1 MGVVTERLAILI
13 DSKADG
19 AIASIDQLGNSAEK
33 AAAKVKSAAE
43 AQAAAQ
49 AKARLA
55 QVAAARSAVELAEA
69 QKALAQVS
77 KDSAASDEQKQKALL
92 RVQAAEVRAA
102 EATRLAGVADA
113 EAARL
118 SKVHAAA
125 LAEQAAAA
133 GAASR
138 SVGVVKVN
146 TEGLTRA
153 IRGGV
158 TTAAAAAGVAIAAFG
173 VSAIGAASDL
183 NESSSKAA
191 VVFGKSADA
200 VLAFGDTAAKSI
212 GQSKTEAVEA
222 AGIFG
227 NLFVAMGIGQK
238 QSADLSVS
246 LVKLASDLASFN
258 NTSPEEALEALR
270 AGLLGEQEPLRKY
283 GVQLSAARVQQ
294 EGVSLGLIKHVNDV
308 LPAAAK
314 AQAAYSI
321 IVKDTAVA
329 QGDFGRTSSGLA
341 NQQRILTAQFKDFA
355 ATAGGIALPAATKL
369 FGAIN
374 AGLGPLNDLLA
385 ATSGGGK
392 TVRDFAL
399 SFIGLASSLGIA
411 KKAIDLISDTNF
423 GGKIRAEFDAAVAGA
438 NEAAAVSGRSVG
450 TFTKIG
456 AGLGALAKAVGP
468 VGIAL
473 SIGAGLL
480 TIFGQRSHEADARVG
495 DLTQAIREQGGEIS
509 KTNRETAAKI
519 LADKGI
525 LDAARQAGID
535 TRLLTTAYLGNEDA
549 RRRVNDAVDAG
560 LAVASKDIGAGKAQR
575 TQSAEQIKA
584 LILLQQQFPGLIA
597 EYDKSAASQAKV
609 ASATADVSG
618 TTKTWASVAE
628 DAKEK
633 LDAQKQA
640 ADRLK
645 TSIDL
650 LSGANIDVTQ
660 AQVAYAKAQQA
671 LTEGVKENAK
681 QNKRTKDSLDA
692 STAAGQA
699 NLTNITALAQ
709 AAGSY
714 ATAVAARANNE
725 EAGRLVLEKARASF
739 IKQALQLGFNTTQVN
754 ALAAAYFRVPAHI
767 KTDVELAIEAAKKRR
782 AEIQR
787 EIDRMHGKN
796 LQVNVTGYGI
806 DKVQREINA
815 ITGKAIAIRVGTG
828 PLALEGKSKGGDVTG
843 GIPGKD
849 SVPILAMPGERVL
862 TVPENRA
869 YKLRLARNSG
879 SGGGRA
885 GGVTVAAGAV
895 QVVFNGPVDRAAV
908 PAVRQHVDAAFNELA
923 RKLTAGAA
931 A

>member
-1 MGVVTERLAILI
+1 MGTLTERLAILI

-19 AIASIDQLGNSAEK
+19 AIKDIDSLGTSAEK
-33 AAAKVKSAAE
+33 AAVKVKAAAE

-49 AKARLA
+49 SKARLA
-55 QVAAARSAVELAEA
+55 EVAAKRSSVELAEA
-69 QKALAQVS
+69 QKVLAQVG
-77 KDSAASDEQKQKALL
+77 KDASASDEQKAKAAL

-118 SKVHAAA
+118 GKAHAAA

-133 GAASR
+133 GAASK
-138 SVGVVKVN
+138 SLGVVKVD
-146 TEGLTRA
+146 TDGLTKA

-158 TTAAAAAGVAIAAFG
+158 TNVAAAAGVAITAFG
-173 VSAIGAASDL
+173 VAAIGAASDL
-183 NESSSKAA
+183 NESSSKAQ

-200 VLAFGDTAAKSI
+200 VLAFGDAAAKGI
-212 GQSKTEAVEA
+212 GQSKTEAIEA

-227 NLFVAMGIGQK
+227 NLFVAMGIGQQ
-238 QSADLSVS
+238 QSADLSIS

-355 ATAGGIALPAATKL
+355 ATAGGIALPAVSKL
-369 FGAIN
+369 FSAIN
-374 AGLGPLNDLLA
+374 AGLGPLNSLLA
-385 ATSGGGK
+385 ATDGGGK

-399 SFIGLASSLGIA
+399 SFVGLASGLGIA
-411 KKAIDLISDTNF
+411 KKAIDLVSDSRF

-450 TFTKIG
+450 SFTKVG

-473 SIGAGLL
+473 SVGAGLL
-480 TIFGQRSHEADARVG
+480 TLFGQRSHEADSRVG

-509 KTNRETAAKI
+509 KNNRETAAKI

-535 TRLLTTAYLGNEDA
+535 TRLLTSAYLGNQVA
-549 RRRVNDAVDAG
+549 RLKVNSAVDAG

-575 TQSAEQIKA
+575 QQSAEQIKA
-584 LILLQQQFPGLIA
+584 LILLQQQFPGLLD
-597 EYDKSAASQAKV
+597 EYDKSAAAQTKV
-609 ASATADVSG
+609 AAASVDVTA
-618 TTKTWASVAE
+618 TTKTWASVAA

-660 AQVAYAKAQQA
+660 AQIAYAKAQA
-671 LTEGVKENAK
+671 TLTEGVKDNAK
-681 QNKRTKDSLDA
+681 ANRRTKDSLDVN
-692 STAAGQA
+692 TEAGQK

-714 ATAVAARANNE
+714 AQARAGQANSE
-725 EAGRLVLEKARASF
+725 EAGRVVLERARIAF
-739 IKQALQLGFNTTQVN
+739 IKQATQLGFNTTQVN
-754 ALAAAYFRVPAHI
+754 ALAAAYFKVPAHV

-806 DKVQREINA
+806 DKVQRDINA
-815 ITGKAIAIRVGTG
+815 ITGKVVAIRIGVG
-828 PLALEGKSKGGDVTG
+828 PLAIQARSKGGEVTG
-843 GIPGKD
+843 GIPGRD
-849 SVPILAMPGERVL
+849 SVPSLLMPGERVL
-862 TVPENRA
+862 TVAENRA
-869 YKLRLARNSG
+869 YKLHLGRPAG
-879 SGGGRA
+879 SAA
-885 GGVTVAAGAV
+885 GGAGGSTVHNTLNVTIAK
-895 QVVFNGPVDRAAV
+895 VVGD
-908 PAVRQHVDAAFNELA
+908 PATVRREVGAAFDEFA
-923 RKLTAGAA
+923 RKLTVGAA